1 MSRSVLIVDKDA
13 ARRGALAAACS
24 AKGADV
30 KEAEDP
36 FSAMAAFGQRSFD
49 VLCAHAGPRHLSLR
63 GLFQLA
69 KRKRDDTT
77 IWVLVEAE
85 DRTAVELSFATEASV
100 LDLALGAEPL
110 AAAIVDGVAPE
121 APPPAQPNDEDLHV
135 DFDDLPITAPPSLDD
150 QFDGDFTT
158 PAPAGAWDA
167 SSGGENDDVDTSLL
181 STSGEGGALPTGAET
196 LIDAF
201 AREVSGRLVIGDG
214 QRAWGLYLYGGE
226 PAWVD
231 PPGGDREIFE
241 RLVGRR
247 LLEVDAEPSA
257 VPEGALMSSLIE
269 SGALSAD
276 AAGAF
281 MRQLLFDASLEIA
294 GLDSCTADVED
305 APHFLSTPPPFRVN
319 PFGVVLESRRRRQ
332 RPDELILL
340 ARELSDATVVARRGL
355 DKIYGKVAPFL
366 RGIDVRTLLAEGSTV
381 RHFREAAG
389 VDDILA
395 TQLVLALE
403 AVGLLRIERVALSA

>member
-63 GLFQLA
+63 GLFLLA
-69 KRKRDDTT
+69 KRKRDDTV

-85 DRTAVELSFATEASV
+85 DRTAVELSFANEASV
-100 LDLALGAEPL
+100 LDLALGAESLAVAIVEGVALAGPPL
-110 AAAIVDGVAPE
+110 AGPD
-121 APPPAQPNDEDLHV
+121 DDDLHV
-135 DFDDLPITAPPSLDD
+135 DFDELPNTPPPSLEGD
-150 QFDGDFTT
+150 FDGDFTT

-167 SSGGENDDVDTSLL
+167 GSGDQNGDVDTSLL

-214 QRAWGLYLYGGE
+214 QRRWGLYLYGGE

-231 PPGGDREIFE
+231 PPGGDGEIFA

-247 LLEVDAEPSA
+247 LLEVNAEPSA
-257 VPEGALMSSLIE
+257 VPEGGLVSSLVE
-269 SGALSAD
+269 RGELSAD

-294 GLDSCTADVED
+294 GLESCTAHVQD

-340 ARELSDATVVARRGL
+340 ARELAGATVVARRGL

-366 RGIDVRTLLAEGSTV
+366 RGIDVRSLLADGSTV
-381 RHFREAAG
+381 KNFQEAAG

-403 AVGLLRIERVALSA
+403 AVGLLRIEREALSA